1 MLMTPN
7 HRISCSL
14 LHFHIVGLTLDNS
27 LLEVSLTEEC
37 GSSSLVTQ
45 QVATA
50 PKTVFDRLQQGRKV
64 THNVKAGLFGTAI
77 ENDED
82 DDDDDGQEGYDE
94 EYVQQDEDGNDGQVQ
109 FAVTM
114 NKHQHSLSTKVVQ
127 PYRQV
132 VYHDNR
138 NNSGTYNGRGKQ
150 PYTHNGGNSRPINK
164 RNSSNNNR
172 NVKGVAKQVV
182 SSVDLD
188 NDLDSYFAAK

>member
-1 MLMTPN
+1 M
-7 HRISCSL
+7 
-14 LHFHIVGLTLDNS
+14 TLDNS
-27 LLEVSLTEEC
+27 LLEVSLTEEN
-37 GSSSLVTQ
+37 GSSSLIAQ
-45 QVATA
+45 QVAAA

-82 DDDDDGQEGYDE
+82 DDDDGQEEYEQQQVVTYAHHG
-94 EYVQQDEDGNDGQVQ
+94 EYVQQDEDENDGQVQ

-114 NKHQHSLSTKVVQ
+114 NKHQHSSSTKVVQ

-138 NNSGTYNGRGKQ
+138 NNNSGTYNGRGNQ
-150 PYTHNGGNSRPINK
+150 PYTHNGGNNRPNNNNNNNK
-164 RNSSNNNR
+164 RINSNNNR
-172 NVKGVAKQVV
+172 SVKGATKQVV

>member
-1 MLMTPN
+1 M
-7 HRISCSL
+7 
-14 LHFHIVGLTLDNS
+14 TLDNS
-27 LLEVSLTEEC
+27 LLEVSLTEES

-82 DDDDDGQEGYDE
+82 DDDGQEGYE
-94 EYVQQDEDGNDGQVQ
+94 QQQVVTYAHHGEYVQQDEDGNDGQVQ

-114 NKHQHSLSTKVVQ
+114 NKHQHSSSSTKVVQ

-138 NNSGTYNGRGKQ
+138 NNSGTYNGRNQ
-150 PYTHNGGNSRPINK
+150 PYTHNGGNNRPNNNNNK
-164 RNSSNNNR
+164 RSNSNNK
-172 NVKGVAKQVV
+172 KGAAKQVV

>member
-1 MLMTPN
+1 M
-7 HRISCSL
+7 
-14 LHFHIVGLTLDNS
+14 
-27 LLEVSLTEEC
+27 EVSLTEES

-82 DDDDDGQEGYDE
+82 DDDDDGQEGYE
-94 EYVQQDEDGNDGQVQ
+94 QQQVVTYAHHGEYVQQDEDGNDGQVQ

-114 NKHQHSLSTKVVQ
+114 NKHQHSSSTKVLQ

-138 NNSGTYNGRGKQ
+138 NNSGTYNGRGNL
-150 PYTHNGGNSRPINK
+150 PYNHNGGNNRPNNNNNK
-164 RNSSNNNR
+164 KGSSNNNR
-172 NVKGVAKQVV
+172 NVKGAAKQVV